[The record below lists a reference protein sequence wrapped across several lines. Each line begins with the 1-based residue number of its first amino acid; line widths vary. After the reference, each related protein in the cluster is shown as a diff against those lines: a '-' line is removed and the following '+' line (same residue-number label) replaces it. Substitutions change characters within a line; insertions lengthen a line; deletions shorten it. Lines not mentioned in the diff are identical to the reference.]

1 MQLFSTVVKFN
12 FFCSQCGDFCLESL
26 KLITKLT
33 RKKQALLDLLDLLW
47 HMLRVV
53 LLVVYAK
60 FKV

>member
-1 MQLFSTVVKFN
+1 M
-12 FFCSQCGDFCLESL
+12 ESL

-33 RKKQALLDLLDLLW
+33 RKKQELLDLLDLLW
-47 HMLRVV
+47 HMLLVA